1 MNLVAGVTN
10 FPVPVGLDVSLKRSK
25 DMVHRMEAQGWGD
38 LAAVLQRNLVIS
50 RGLCMV
56 DALLLV
62 LHVQEVLNFDWW
74 EAERI
79 AKGVPVQDQV
89 VSLEMDCFRDFVAR

>member
-10 FPVPVGLDVSLKRSK
+10 FPVPVGLDVSLERSK

-38 LAAVLQRNLVIS
+38 LAAVLQRSLVIS
-50 RGLCMV
+50 WGLHTV
-56 DALLLV
+56 NALLLV
-62 LHVQEVLNFDWW
+62 LCVWEVLNFDQW

-79 AKGVPVQDQV
+79 AEEVPMQD
-89 VSLEMDCFRDFVAR
+89 

>member
-1 MNLVAGVTN
+1 
-10 FPVPVGLDVSLKRSK
+10 
-25 DMVHRMEAQGWGD
+25 MEAQGWGD

-62 LHVQEVLNFDWW
+62 LHVQEVLNFEQW
-74 EAERI
+74 EVEEI
-79 AKGVPVQDQV
+79 MEEVPVQDWV
-89 VSLEMDCFRDFVAR
+89 VEREMDCFRDSVAK

>member
-1 MNLVAGVTN
+1 
-10 FPVPVGLDVSLKRSK
+10 
-25 DMVHRMEAQGWGD
+25 MEAQGRGD

-50 RGLCMV
+50 WGLCMV

-74 EAERI
+74 EVERVSE
-79 AKGVPVQDQV
+79 GVLAQDQV
-89 VSLEMDCFRDFVAR
+89 VELEMDCFRDCIAK